1 MNNFSYSKILGL
13 SLCLCLSFALVACT
27 PGGTDK
33 DKQPA
38 PSETQRPP
46 QEAVTPS
53 PAPVELTAEGEL
65 RTVNPEAMTFAIR
78 DATGMDRTF
87 MFTPTTR
94 IIGAPSLQG
103 LAGKQGSHA
112 KVSYTAQ
119 GDTNSATSIEITEAS
134 PAPGAKDT
142 APAPGGQ
149 KQTPPPA
156 PGSKK

>member
-1 MNNFSYSKILGL
+1 MNNFSYSKILRL
-13 SLCLCLSFALVACT
+13 SLCLCLSFGLVACT
-27 PGGTDK
+27 PGGTEK
-33 DKQPA
+33 DKTA
-38 PSETQRPP
+38 PSETQKSP

-53 PAPVELTAEGEL
+53 PSPVELTAEGEL
-65 RTVNPEAMTFAIR
+65 RSVNPEAMTFAIR
-78 DATGMDRTF
+78 DASGMDRTF
-87 MFTPTTR
+87 AFTPTTR

-112 KVSYTAQ
+112 KVSYTAS

-149 KQTPPPA
+149 KQTAPPA
-156 PGSKK
+156 PGGKK